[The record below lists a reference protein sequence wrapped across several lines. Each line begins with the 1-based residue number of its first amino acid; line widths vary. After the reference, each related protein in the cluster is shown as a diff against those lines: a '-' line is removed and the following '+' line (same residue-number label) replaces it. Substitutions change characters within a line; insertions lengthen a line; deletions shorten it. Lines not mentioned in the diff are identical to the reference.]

1 MSDSYWCRGSNHIL
15 CIDRIEN
22 VAAYGHCALQAK
34 AGRRGGF
41 GCLPNESGG
50 VTHEKYKSTLKIYTW
65 LSPSGFWEQI
75 VALIIIPI
83 IYIILFAAYLEIIQM
98 VEG

>member
-1 MSDSYWCRGSNHIL
+1 M
-15 CIDRIEN
+15 
-22 VAAYGHCALQAK
+22 
-34 AGRRGGF
+34 
-41 GCLPNESGG
+41 
-50 VTHEKYKSTLKIYTW
+50 KSINQHNRNIWLKSKFETLLLWSLFIFPLIVVVKIYTW

-83 IYIILFAAYLEIIQM
+83 IYIILFAVYLEIIQM